1 MLSREQLAER
11 LVNATPEGPC
21 VSENQYISPVAHL
34 KTVSICAPAFNEE
47 GAIASVIRTWVS
59 SLEKAVQDKV
69 IGEYE
74 IVICDDGSSDST
86 VSVLRSLQLKNLVII
101 QNISNQG
108 AGIAIRNAIA
118 SSKNEYVIT
127 IDSDGQFN
135 LGEALRWFLTIEDN
149 MVVLGYRRKADNLFL
164 KFGTKIS
171 TKLFAR
177 ALKIELPDANC
188 MLKLIPGEAAR
199 KLDLRAVGLN
209 YSGEMTFL
217 LIKSQ
222 LPIKWQPV
230 SHQKRLK
237 GKSNAK
243 LFRDGQKRLIFQFY
257 IIFEHSLIKKN
268 IISKRDRP

>member
-1 MLSREQLAER
+1 MAQ
-11 LVNATPEGPC
+11 
-21 VSENQYISPVAHL
+21 L
-34 KTVSICAPAFNEE
+34 KTVSVCAPAFNEE
-47 GAIASVIRTWVS
+47 GAVASVLRTWVAN
-59 SLEKAVQDKV
+59 LEKAVEDELIK
-69 IGEYE
+69 EYE

-86 VSVLRSLQLKNLVII
+86 VSVLKSLQLKNLVIV

-135 LGEALRWFLTIEDN
+135 LGEALRWFLIIQDN
-149 MVVLGYRRKADNLFL
+149 MVVLGYRRKNDNLFL
-164 KFGTKIS
+164 KIGSKIS
-171 TKLFAR
+171 TKLFAS
-177 ALKIELPDANC
+177 ALKFDLPDANC
-188 MLKLIPGEAAR
+188 MLKLIPGDVAR

-222 LPIKWQPV
+222 LPIKWQQV

-237 GKSNAK
+237 GKSNAH
-243 LFRDGQKRLIFQFY
+243 LFRDGYRRLIFQFY
-257 IIFEHSLIKKN
+257 LTLEHSLIEKN
-268 IISKRDRP
+268 IISKRDKP